1 MTDDPIVE
9 EARRA
14 GQAYCERFNHDLD
27 AIFEDLHR
35 RTEEARQAGRKV
47 VTLPPRKPIVAMTQS
62 KKAG

>member
-1 MTDDPIVE
+1 MKDDLLVE

-14 GQAYCERFNHDLD
+14 GQAYCDRFNHDLD

-35 RTEEARQAGRKV
+35 RTEEARKSGREV
-47 VTLPPRKPIVAMTQS
+47 VSLPPRPARVALVVS